1 MIGNFFAKA
10 PKKFRK
16 WIRFYLFLSLA
27 GVFLMLFSTLL
38 FKESSADILLI
49 FIIWCLPLFI
59 H

>member
-1 MIGNFFAKA
+1 MIGTLFAKA

-27 GVFLMLFSTLL
+27 GVFLVLFSTLL
-38 FKESSADILLI
+38 FKDSSADILLI